1 MLAVG
6 FLVVVIKGVAQQEGS
21 ENGDDDEQA
30 YPVFCFHGL
39 LLFVDSY
46 FILVNAEGGGT
57 PS

>member
-1 MLAVG
+1 MIRKRL
-6 FLVVVIKGVAQQEGS
+6 LILKELLS
-21 ENGDDDEQA
+21 EDGTIWISIDDDEQA